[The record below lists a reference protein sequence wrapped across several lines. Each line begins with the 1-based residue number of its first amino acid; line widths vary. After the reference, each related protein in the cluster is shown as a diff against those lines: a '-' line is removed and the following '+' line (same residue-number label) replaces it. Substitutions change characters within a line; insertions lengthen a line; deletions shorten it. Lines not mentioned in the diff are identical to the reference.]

1 MSQLPQISIADV
13 PARLEQGAVLVDV
26 REPQETR
33 AGRAPQAVL
42 NPMQS
47 FDLAAVPQ
55 DTPLLVICHSGG
67 RSQNVALALLERG
80 YDATNVAGGMLAW
93 AAAGL
98 PVIDQHGQPGIVA

>member
-1 MSQLPQISIADV
+1 MSTLPQISVADV
-13 PARLEQGAVLVDV
+13 IARLDQGAVLLDV

-42 NPMQS
+42 NPMQT

-55 DTPLLVICHSGG
+55 DAPVLVICHSGG
-67 RSQNVALALLERG
+67 RSQNVAIALLERG
-80 YDATNVAGGMLAW
+80 YDATNVVGGMMAW